1 MITLEHVFEDL
12 VSTVAIRALE
22 ASILLLALVTVVAT
36 PAVAVAVYAAFATA
50 FIMEKTSRYRYCC
63 SVTTY
68 IKEGYRSNCIR
79 KVVGQTVLERL

>member
-50 FIMEKTSRYRYCC
+50 FIMEKTSRYSYCC
-63 SVTTY
+63 YLSQG
-68 IKEGYRSNCIR
+68 ILR
-79 KVVGQTVLERL
+79 KVVGHIALDT